1 MNTKLSIIV
10 PCYNESVGLL
20 DFHARLRDALS
31 PLSVVTEILYVN
43 DGSTDDTLDVLNG
56 LRTQDRRIGI
66 VDLSRNFGKEVALTA
81 GIDLARGDALIV
93 LDADLQDPPEYIPE
107 MVEKWCDGYDVVAMK
122 RSDRSS
128 DTWFKRVSALLYY
141 RLLARLSPVALPEN
155 VGDFRLIS
163 RRVAEAIKQ
172 MPERNRYMKG
182 LFAWVGYRTVE
193 IPYRRDSRF
202 AGDTKL
208 SFFKLLGLAVDGI
221 TSFSIAPLRLAS
233 AAGSLIAVAALIYGL
248 VVLVKTLVLGE
259 PVAGFPT
266 LIVSMMFL
274 GGTQL
279 LAIGLL
285 GEYVGRLLVETKQRP
300 LYLLNSAEF
309 PDLDSATEL
318 DSATIIAPARWSI
331 AAG

>member
-1 MNTKLSIIV
+1 M
-10 PCYNESVGLL
+10 
-20 DFHARLRDALS
+20 
-31 PLSVVTEILYVN
+31 
-43 DGSTDDTLDVLNG
+43 
-56 LRTQDRRIGI
+56 
-66 VDLSRNFGKEVALTA
+66 
-81 GIDLARGDALIV
+81 
-93 LDADLQDPPEYIPE
+93 
-107 MVEKWCDGYDVVAMK
+107 
-122 RSDRSS
+122 
-128 DTWFKRVSALLYY
+128 
-141 RLLARLSPVALPEN
+141 
-155 VGDFRLIS
+155 
-163 RRVAEAIKQ
+163 
-172 MPERNRYMKG
+172 
-182 LFAWVGYRTVE
+182 
-193 IPYRRDSRF
+193 
-202 AGDTKL
+202 
-208 SFFKLLGLAVDGI
+208 
-221 TSFSIAPLRLAS
+221 
-233 AAGSLIAVAALIYGL
+233 AALIYGL